1 MLVPIHESNSEKLTW
16 TQEHVPIS
24 VSVCSNVDGYR
35 HPHCIVQPDIELLVK
50 DMVSYMTEIVN
61 KSYNLAKE
69 KFVDAFDRL
78 DDILDERCV
87 EKNDF
92 LLNEMLEDV
101 EWQEEVKKMKELCE
115 KLKGELDAY
124 CRQQICLGFNSSNYD
139 LNLIKSHIAK
149 HLNIYMHKAK
159 NNFTVK
165 RNNQYTCLANE
176 DFKFLD
182 IASYL
187 TPGVNYSKFLK
198 AFDVR
203 ENKGHFCY
211 EWIQS
216 VEQLSVTATIFGVLL
231 HIKREQPHSRRIRF
245 VSRCVGRTQHV
256 DL

>member
-1 MLVPIHESNSEKLTW
+1 
-16 TQEHVPIS
+16 
-24 VSVCSNVDGYR
+24 
-35 HPHCIVQPDIELLVK
+35 
-50 DMVSYMTEIVN
+50 
-61 KSYNLAKE
+61 
-69 KFVDAFDRL
+69 
-78 DDILDERCV
+78 V
-87 EKNDF
+87 EKNNF

-101 EWQEEVKKMKELCE
+101 EWQEEVKKMKELYE

-149 HLNIYMHKAK
+149 QLNMHKAK
-159 NNFTVK
+159 NNFMVK

-182 IASYL
+182 IASHL
-187 TPGVNYSKFLK
+187 APEVNYSKFLK

-211 EWIQS
+211 EWFQS
-216 VEQLSVTATIFGVLL
+216 VEQLCYPSLPPYSAFYSTL
-231 HIKREQPHSRRIRF
+231 REQPHSRRIRF